1 MAAVVKRLAVF
12 AYLDDD
18 WVPAGLLEMTEDGVS
33 LQASSFAYGLR
44 YLGRPNAIEIDPV
57 SLGLAR
63 KDEIRGKMNF
73 PAGGLTQFG
82 GIRDAAPD
90 AWGRRVIEAKLRAK
104 ANALPESTYLLHAG
118 SQRIGALDVR
128 ESLDTPPGPQ
138 TGNGLLNLE
147 YLVNSAARI
156 EEGETVPAELE
167 AIFVQGSG
175 LGGARPKATVRDD
188 DGVLWL
194 AKFPSLGDRLNL
206 TVIEEATLRLAARC
220 GIRVPPTRIVDA
232 GTRQVMLIRR
242 FDRYWT
248 HPEFDTVRGDD
259 ALYLPPRAG
268 TTERRLPFASA
279 LTLVGCSE
287 MESMAKSYQ
296 DVAHAIRQHGHID
309 AIRTDNRELFKRMV
323 FNILVSNDDDHLRN
337 HGFIHDPRLP
347 GWRLS
352 PLYDVLPR
360 PSSAH
365 ERYLHL
371 GIGPQG
377 RLATL
382 DNAFDARDAFGLSK
396 TDAGLAIAEVWQP
409 TREWKTWFEERG
421 VPGKEIDNIAPA
433 FRHIDDVSHSTLRKA
448 LP

>member
-73 PAGGLTQFG
+73 PVGGLTQFG

-194 AKFPSLGDRLNL
+194 AKFPSLGDRL
-206 TVIEEATLRLAARC
+206 
-220 GIRVPPTRIVDA
+220 
-232 GTRQVMLIRR
+232 
-242 FDRYWT
+242 
-248 HPEFDTVRGDD
+248 
-259 ALYLPPRAG
+259 
-268 TTERRLPFASA
+268 
-279 LTLVGCSE
+279 
-287 MESMAKSYQ
+287 
-296 DVAHAIRQHGHID
+296 
-309 AIRTDNRELFKRMV
+309 
-323 FNILVSNDDDHLRN
+323 
-337 HGFIHDPRLP
+337 
-347 GWRLS
+347 
-352 PLYDVLPR
+352 
-360 PSSAH
+360 
-365 ERYLHL
+365 
-371 GIGPQG
+371 
-377 RLATL
+377 
-382 DNAFDARDAFGLSK
+382 
-396 TDAGLAIAEVWQP
+396 
-409 TREWKTWFEERG
+409 
-421 VPGKEIDNIAPA
+421 
-433 FRHIDDVSHSTLRKA
+433 
-448 LP
+448 